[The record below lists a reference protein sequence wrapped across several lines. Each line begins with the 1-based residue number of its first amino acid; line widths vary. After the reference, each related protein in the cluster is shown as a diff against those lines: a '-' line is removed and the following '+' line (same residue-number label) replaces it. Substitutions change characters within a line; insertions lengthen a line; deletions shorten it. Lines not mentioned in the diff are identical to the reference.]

1 MALSST
7 IWERY
12 DHPLSSFSFVI
23 VVHWISEMIL
33 FFSPFFFWGGGGWCW
48 GALFDLEL

>member
-33 FFSPFFFWGGGGWCW
+33 FFSFFFVLWGRGVGGGG
-48 GALFDLEL
+48 GLFDL

>member
-1 MALSST
+1 MASSST
-7 IWERY
+7 IWEWY

-33 FFSPFFFWGGGGWCW
+33 FFSPFFLGVGGVVLGGS
-48 GALFDLEL
+48 F

>member
-33 FFSPFFFWGGGGWCW
+33 FFSPFFFGGGGVVL
-48 GALFDLEL
+48 GVSF

>member
-33 FFSPFFFWGGGGWCW
+33 FFSLFFWGWGGGV
-48 GALFDLEL
+48 GGLFLI